1 LTHSLLCEI
10 MTICALSEGFF
21 YVLKL
26 RKDEIMNSHFFR
38 QIALVCVVI
47 FFAAFGLSCRP
58 KSTEQADANKPQPEP
73 VKIEAEAET
82 DVNLVEPRPSEGLGE
97 PPAPEESTDSVA
109 VTVNGIDITEAELQK
124 LVKPQLERMAQQNKQ
139 LPPAFTQTLEKRIR
153 QQILDRII
161 VGRLLDE
168 KVKEAN
174 IVVTEQ
180 EVISQITKIAAA
192 QSPPMTLEEL
202 KKKTAE
208 YGQDFDEIKQQIR
221 KGMTYQ
227 KIVES
232 QRAGKINITE
242 EDAKKYYDEN
252 PTQFDVQ
259 EQVRASHILIKPDT
273 TDPNTDPN
281 QAKAQAKTKIE
292 DLLKQVQDGADF
304 AELAKA
310 NSACPSAAQG
320 GDLKFF
326 ARGKMVPPFEKAA
339 FALEV
344 GKVSDIVE
352 TQFGYH
358 IIKVTDRK
366 DATTISFEQARDNII
381 KRLTQQK
388 QSELDNK
395 YVESLKAEANIV
407 YPPGKE
413 PPPAPAPVPR

>member
-1 LTHSLLCEI
+1 MS
-10 MTICALSEGFF
+10 SFVF
-21 YVLKL
+21 SRRV
-26 RKDEIMNSHFFR
+26 
-38 QIALVCVVI
+38 LVCVVV
-47 FFAAFGLSCRP
+47 FFAAFGLSCKP
-58 KSTEQADANKPQPEP
+58 KSTEQADVDKPQPTP
-73 VKIEAEAET
+73 AKIEAEAKA
-82 DVNLVEPRPSEGLGE
+82 DVNLVEPQT
-97 PPAPEESTDSVA
+97 PEEPTDGVA
-109 VTVNGIDITEAELQK
+109 VTVNGVDITEAELQE
-124 LVKPQLERMAQQNKQ
+124 LLKPQLERMAQQGKQ
-139 LPPAFTQTLEKRIR
+139 LPPAFAQTLEKQLR
-153 QQILDRII
+153 QQVLDRII

-174 IVVTEQ
+174 IVITEQ
-180 EVISQITKIAAA
+180 EVINQIIKIAAA
-192 QSPPMTLEEL
+192 QRPPMTLEEL

-208 YGQDFDEIKQQIR
+208 YGQNFDEIKQQIR

-252 PTQFDVQ
+252 PTQFEVQ

-273 TDPNTDPN
+273 TDSDADPN
-281 QAKAQAKTKIE
+281 QAKAEAKAKIQG
-292 DLLKQVQDGADF
+292 LLEQIKDGADF

-310 NSACPSAAQG
+310 NSDCPSAAQG
-320 GDLKFF
+320 GDLNFF
-326 ARGKMVPPFEKAA
+326 SRGNMVPPFEKAA
-339 FALEV
+339 FELEV

-358 IIKVTDRK
+358 IIKVTDHK
-366 DATTISFEQARDNII
+366 DASTTSYEQARDNII

-395 YVESLKAEANIV
+395 YIESLKAAANIV

-413 PPPAPAPVPR
+413 PAPPAPAPVPR